1 MSCPWYQSINIFQH
15 VRSDWWKSFREDRE
29 REGERVSTSQVTDFC
44 FSPAGSNGARFR
56 PRESGLMGVGV
67 RSEGWFQLGK
77 RHQMRVGLHVLGNS
91 IFTRVFVDSALF
103 GTTTHMK
110 VDS

>member
-1 MSCPWYQSINIFQH
+1 
-15 VRSDWWKSFREDRE
+15 
-29 REGERVSTSQVTDFC
+29 
-44 FSPAGSNGARFR
+44 
-56 PRESGLMGVGV
+56 MGVGV